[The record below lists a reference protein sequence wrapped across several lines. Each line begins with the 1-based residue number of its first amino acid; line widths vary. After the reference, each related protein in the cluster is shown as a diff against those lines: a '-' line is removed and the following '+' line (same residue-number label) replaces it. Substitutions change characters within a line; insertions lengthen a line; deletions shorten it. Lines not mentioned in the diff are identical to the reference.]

1 VSDLIDVFHSLYQ
14 IASILIVASTL
25 LVVLSIV
32 YKSWRNGI
40 SPMPSSSQARQVVAN
55 EVNQIAKTGTIID
68 IGSGFGTLV
77 LHLAQHCSEWK
88 IIGIENSPIPLWIS
102 RIVARITSKLKG
114 ISLSSVKLMRGNLY
128 SYNYEGIDVIVCYLY
143 PGAMK
148 QLEGIFKHRLLPG
161 TTIISICFAIPGW
174 KAERV
179 TTCGDMYRTKV
190 YVYRSPNSC

>member
-14 IASILIVASTL
+14 IASILIVAITL
-25 LVVLSIV
+25 LVVISIV

-40 SPMPSSSQARQVVAN
+40 SPMPSSVHARQVVAK

-77 LHLAQHCSEWK
+77 MYIAQHCPEWK

-102 RIVARITSKLKG
+102 RMVARITSKFKG
-114 ISLSSVKLMRGNLY
+114 ISLNGVKLIKGNLY
-128 SYNYEGIDVIVCYLY
+128 SYNYEEIDVIVCYLY

-148 QLEGIFKHRLLPG
+148 QLEGVFKRRLLPG
-161 TTIISICFAIPGW
+161 TTIISICFALPGW
-174 KAERV
+174 EAERV
-179 TTCGDMYRTKV
+179 ITCRDMYRTKV
-190 YVYRSPNSC
+190 YVYRVH